1 VIKNSD
7 SLKTAYEEDNSY
19 YEALQKTL
27 R

>member
-1 VIKNSD
+1 VIKNGD
-7 SLKTAYEEDNSY
+7 SLEAAYEKDNLY

>member
-1 VIKNSD
+1 VIKNGN
-7 SLKTAYEEDNSY
+7 SLEAAYEEDNSY